1 MYEIA
6 VIENNV
12 TIKRFAEGHVVIQ
25 ASPDGAVSYDTPVS
39 IKCTFNITTIEPAS
53 MKWSHDGVEVESNLN
68 NAKYNIVH
76 QPKEPP
82 ETIITIPH
90 CGEGDA
96 GIWQCT
102 ATFTNKRMIGVPR
115 SSSYTAESRYHLKVG
130 VPRIQNISGEL
141 VTSVGQL
148 VNLKCNATGDPE
160 PRVSWTT
167 SSSSSNHPSG
177 NLTAPDEELSFT
189 VMEVSDGGNY
199 MCIAVNILGR
209 DNATVRVHVNHAPT
223 FPASQQP
230 SVIRGRV
237 GVLVTLSV
245 TVSAYP
251 YPSVTW
257 YKEGVPITDASLLTS
272 NKVEGIYSL
281 QFVPDHTNFGRYS
294 CTLENKFGR
303 IEQSILLIPA
313 GPPLTPLSV
322 TSSSVTLTS
331 IILHVDSPI
340 IAGGNPTTMFKIV
353 YREIGRVTM
362 VLKQFPATQ
371 EIYSLGFERRLHT
384 PSLFPLVI
392 KPDGAIIPKYFSFQR
407 EWHQVVVTTP
417 SPGNVPTTLSQGPSL
432 NNTDTNNTL
441 PTAPSAGFTSVVN
454 PPATQSSNP
463 TTLPVQPGK
472 HNESFTQTSAP
483 GQTVDRM
490 TSKAVR
496 HSQTPLIEVIPD
508 VNASLPNSSN
518 SQGNVTEGDLTPSR
532 PASQKSAIV
541 IICLVLVSIVCMMIV
556 GFCLFMASTL
566 PVNRWLKRRRKPN
579 DNMRDSLYERP
590 TSLTSD
596 CSIQYRIRPFP
607 SLISSFFMTPPV
619 NIEFPRE
626 RLHLKNLI
634 GQGSFGV
641 VYQAEAVG
649 IVQSNVST
657 SVAVKMLREDYNEI
671 HEVGFQKE
679 LEVMMRLKPHPFIVT
694 LFGCCT
700 TSEPQMIIMEYL
712 SLGNLLTHL
721 RQSRQHVT
729 NQITQRVSLST
740 TLSPTD
746 LIKYG
751 YEIANGMSYLASMK
765 CIHRDLAARNILRSG
780 EDVCKLSNFSHS
792 RDVIKDGIAHRKTQG
807 RSSIRWMATESLLE
821 NAFTIRS
828 NVWSFGVLLWEI
840 VTIGSYPYAGIT
852 SGKLTRFLQDGKRM
866 TKPDHCSNEIYSLMM
881 QCWQTDPRKRPT
893 FDDLSRRLEAV
904 LSESRNYLV
913 LEGFE
918 DCIYEC
924 AENLP
929 K

>member
-1 MYEIA
+1 MLWILG
-6 VIENNV
+6 I
-12 TIKRFAEGHVVIQ
+12 TILCARRGYAQSHVAIQ
-25 ASPDGAVSYDTPVS
+25 ASPDGAVSSGTPVS
-39 IKCTFNITTIEPAS
+39 IKCKFFNTTIEPAS

-68 NAKYNIVH
+68 NAKYNIVL

-82 ETIITIPH
+82 GTIITIPY
-90 CGEGDA
+90 CDEGDA

-102 ATFTNKRMIGVPR
+102 ATFTNGRMIGVPR
-115 SSSYTAESRYHLKVG
+115 SSYTAESRYHLKVG
-130 VPRIQNISGEL
+130 VPRIQNISREL

-148 VNLKCNATGDPE
+148 VNLQCNATGDPE

-177 NLTAPDEELSFT
+177 NLTVPDEELSFK
-189 VMEVSDGGNY
+189 VMEVSDGGIY
-199 MCIAVNILGR
+199 LCTAVNILGR
-209 DNATVRVHVNHAPT
+209 DNATVRVNVNHAPT

-281 QFVPDHTNFGRYS
+281 QFVPDDTNFGRYS

-303 IEQSILLIPA
+303 IKQSILLIPA

-331 IILHVDSPI
+331 IILHVDSPV

-371 EIYSLGFERRLHT
+371 EILLTGLRETTTYAVSVSAGNQAGWSDYSEVFFVSTRMA
-384 PSLFPLVI
+384 S
-392 KPDGAIIPKYFSFQR
+392 
-407 EWHQVVVTTP
+407 VVTTS
-417 SPGNVPTTLSQGPSL
+417 SPRNVPTTLSQGPSL

-441 PTAPSAGFTSVVN
+441 PTAPSADFTSVVN

-463 TTLPVQPGK
+463 TTLPVRPGK

-483 GQTVDRM
+483 GQTVGRM
-490 TSKAVR
+490 TSKAVVIVTKYPLNTRR
-496 HSQTPLIEVIPD
+496 HSTNGDSNQGQTALIEVIPD

-518 SQGNVTEGDLTPSR
+518 SQDNVTEGDLTPSR

-596 CSIQYRIRPFP
+596 CSIQYRIRPLP

-657 SVAVKMLREDYNEI
+657 SVAVKMLKEDYNEI

-729 NQITQRVSLST
+729 NQITQR
-740 TLSPTD
+740 
-746 LIKYG
+746 
-751 YEIANGMSYLASMK
+751 

-893 FDDLSRRLEAV
+893 FEDLSRRLEAV